1 MKYLLLLLFLTTQFF
16 AQTDKTSYEL
26 DDTDIKLRAWLVN
39 PDYGKE
45 HRDSIQQGLFSGTV
59 TSTNL
64 SVTGTAVIADLEVA
78 TGDFASLKA
87 DVIQMDSAATCGVD
101 TFATTATAD
110 TVVISG
116 ALATDLY
123 LVTGRGGS
131 VDQQDV
137 LQVEA
142 KADTLIVHRLASG
155 ASGLAYNWFRFV
167 HE

>member
-1 MKYLLLLLFLTTQFF
+1 MKYLLLFLFLTTQFF

-26 DDTDIKLRAWLVN
+26 DDSDIKLRAWLVN

-45 HRDSIQQGLFSGTV
+45 HRDSVQQGLFNDIAVG
-59 TSTNL
+59 
-64 SVTGTAVIADLEVA
+64 GTAVIVDLEVA

-101 TFATTATAD
+101 TFTTTATAD
-110 TVVISG
+110 TVEISG

-142 KADTLIVHRLASG
+142 KADTLIVHRLAAGKS
-155 ASGLAYNWFRFV
+155 ALSYNWFRFV